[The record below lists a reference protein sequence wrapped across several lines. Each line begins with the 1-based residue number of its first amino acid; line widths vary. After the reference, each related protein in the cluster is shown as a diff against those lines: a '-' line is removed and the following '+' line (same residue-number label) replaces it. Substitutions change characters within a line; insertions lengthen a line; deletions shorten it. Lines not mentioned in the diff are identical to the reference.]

1 MIGPPPSSPLF
12 PPPPLSRSPLWGGVW
27 GPPLPLPQPPADR
40 ARLIGDAVGQLG
52 DALAGTGRAG
62 RRRGDAAQVLE
73 PAGRA
78 LRHFPQVAADALEQR
93 GRAVEGAARVLG
105 RFAHVARLTPALLG
119 ELVNLVGHDREA
131 AAVHARAPR
140 LD

>member
-1 MIGPPPSSPLF
+1 MIRRPPRSTLF
-12 PPPPLSRSPLWGGVW
+12 PYTTLFRSRLLGG
-27 GPPLPLPQPPADR
+27 GLGARLRLPQRPADR

-62 RRRGDAAQVLE
+62 CRRGDTAQVLE

-78 LRHFPQVAADALEQR
+78 LRHCRQVAADALEQR

-119 ELVNLVGHDREA
+119 ELVNLVG
-131 AAVHARAPR
+131 
-140 LD
+140 